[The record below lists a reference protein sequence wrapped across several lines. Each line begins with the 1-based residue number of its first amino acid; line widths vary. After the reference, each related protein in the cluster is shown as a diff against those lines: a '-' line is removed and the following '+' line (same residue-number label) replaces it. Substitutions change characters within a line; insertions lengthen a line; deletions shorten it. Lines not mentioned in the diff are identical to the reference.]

1 VQEVIESSV
10 TRDSG
15 RLGTPATVGSAA
27 VKDVPRVSSK
37 CFKLHIGANLSI
49 PGVENLTRVAVD
61 SGEEEQLD
69 ARRQGE
75 GGGDPFH
82 GLPLYQLAEYLGE
95 RVMPALEAV
104 KEEQLKQ
111 KREAQLAGEQQVGV
125 TIPYIPPLL
134 PVTRWASQDA
144 QFRSTLVVDDGEQK
158 KARLSWYHPDDTMV
172 PRDWFSKGLVEDLK
186 YYSPFGLFSS
196 K

>member
-1 VQEVIESSV
+1 MESHSANDA
-10 TRDSG
+10 R
-15 RLGTPATVGSAA
+15 RFGTPATVGSAA

-49 PGVENLTRVAVD
+49 PGVENLTRVAPN
-61 SGEEEQLD
+61 SGTEEQLNTS
-69 ARRQGE
+69 RQEE

-111 KREAQLAGEQQVGV
+111 KREARLAGEQVGV
-125 TIPYIPPLL
+125 TVPYIPPLL

-158 KARLSWYHPDDTMV
+158 RARLSWYHPDDTMV